1 VKPTLKVIIL
11 AIAGFLFGLSLPA
24 AHGGQAEKV
33 EPQKPGTVTVNIELL
48 TFPEEITVKAET
60 TVRWV
65 NLDPVD
71 HDVTSGTSITGRKAR
86 GKKKVKFHDGKF
98 KSDLFGKDQTFE
110 VTFMEKGV
118 HQYFCNIHPFM
129 VGKVIVE

>member
-1 VKPTLKVIIL
+1 MKPTLKVVIL
-11 AIAGFLFGLSLPA
+11 AIVVFFFSFSLSLPA

-33 EPQKPGTVTVNIELL
+33 ESQKPEVVTVNIELL
-48 TFPEEITVKAET
+48 TFPEEITVKAGT
-60 TVRWV
+60 TARWV

-110 VTFMEKGV
+110 VTFTEKGLSV
-118 HQYFCNIHPFM
+118 LL
-129 VGKVIVE
+129 